1 VIEIVNLRQ
10 FLGQLE
16 NLRQALK
23 EQLTTGARKELRQ
36 VVEQALRLMAGRAAV
51 YPRPPQLSGYRR
63 TGTLGRLW
71 HQAHPEVTIHGRV
84 IDGRIENARPRGAY
98 VQDPDLQAWMH
109 RGRWQTTDDVVEGA
123 RGETEM
129 LLQEAGLR
137 IVERIAEAV

>member
-1 VIEIVNLRQ
+1 MVNLRQ

-16 NLRQALK
+16 NLRRALK
-23 EQLTTGARKELRQ
+23 EELTTGARKELRQ
-36 VVEQALRLMAGRAAV
+36 VVEQALRLMAGRAAH
-51 YPRPPQLSGYRR
+51 YPQKPRLSGYRR

-71 HQAHPEVTIHGRV
+71 TQARPEVTIHGRV

-109 RGRWQTTDDVVEGA
+109 KGRWQTTDDVVEGA